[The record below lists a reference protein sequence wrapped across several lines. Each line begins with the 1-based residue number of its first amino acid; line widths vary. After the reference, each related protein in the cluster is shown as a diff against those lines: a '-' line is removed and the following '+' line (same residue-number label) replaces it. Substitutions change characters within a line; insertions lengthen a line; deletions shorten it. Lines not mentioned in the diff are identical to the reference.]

1 MPDTSNR
8 RAVVTGG
15 TKGIGAAITARL
27 AADGYSVVAAARSAP
42 REPLPDNVRFIAADL
57 LTPAG
62 VTAFAEQAL
71 AHLGGVDL
79 VVDNAGG
86 NSATAAGAEH
96 ITDEDWAYN
105 LDLNLLAAVRLDRA
119 LLPGMR
125 TRQHGVIVHISSI
138 CGVVPIPN
146 ISAYSTAKAA
156 LNAYSKALAT
166 EVAGS
171 GIRVNR
177 VSPGLVQTPA
187 LEEFAGVGPG
197 AAIGG
202 EAFEALQR
210 HAGHIPA
217 GRLGRPEEI
226 AALVSYLA
234 SPEAAFVTGADFRVD
249 GGTVLTA

>member
-177 VSPGLVQTPA
+177 SPPDWCRPRPWRSSRASDPA
-187 LEEFAGVGPG
+187 PPSVARPSRRCSGTRGTSRPDAWAGPRRSPPSSPTWPRPRPRSSPARTSGST
-197 AAIGG
+197 AA
-202 EAFEALQR
+202 
-210 HAGHIPA
+210 P
-217 GRLGRPEEI
+217 
-226 AALVSYLA
+226 S
-234 SPEAAFVTGADFRVD
+234 
-249 GGTVLTA
+249 